1 MVEVD
6 KSRKQWVV
14 FVSDPDAEDKPNY
27 VETCFFERKQDA
39 EAFAA
44 QEIARLEST

>member
-1 MVEVD
+1 
-6 KSRKQWVV
+6 V

-27 VETCFFERKQDA
+27 VETCFERKKDA

-44 QEIARLEST
+44 QEVERLESI